1 MSRGAKQLGTRTSPN
16 FLAGKKYAAVSDMLS
31 SILIPIHPVDF
42 HLHVL
47 FSSLARTFPITLP
60 VRGFGVSICLGF
72 LHRLPCTLFCVGD
85 LAS

>member
-47 FSSLARTFPITLP
+47 FSSLAANVSYHASGSRIWCFDL
-60 VRGFGVSICLGF
+60 FGV
-72 LHRLPCTLFCVGD
+72 
-85 LAS
+85 LAWITVYFVLCG